1 MPVEWVT
8 VPDQPLLGQL
18 EAAVRGRAG
27 AMLVGPAG
35 VGKTSLARAA
45 VAKLAGEFGR
55 VATVTGTVSGSG
67 VPFAAFGDLIEIA
80 DTGKTAAVLRAARE
94 SIGDGVL
101 LFVDDADALD
111 KLSAALVY
119 QLGVSGA
126 ARLIVVVDSD
136 ESMPDGLSTLVRDQL
151 VARIDVLPTGYDAR
165 ALDEQV
171 SAFVAGLPDSAS
183 KVLEFVAVHEPLS
196 VAVLTDLVGADAV
209 TVAASAGAVVIGA
222 SEATGDVAGASD
234 VRPAHP
240 AFARAVRIRLDPDRE
255 RRVRTELVEKLPAPR
270 NVVER
275 LERAVLA
282 LHSDRPLPATELVA
296 GADDALRLGDL
307 ELSERLGRAALAD
320 GGLAARLPLAYALA
334 WQGRGRDADAVLADV
349 DPAALTET
357 ELLAWALPRAAN
369 QFWMLSEPER
379 ATAFLQST
387 RGRVTTPTARTTL
400 DALSATFAMN
410 AGSPSRAMQVATEVL
425 ASRDADDTAIGWASS
440 AAALSAAR
448 MGLFAQVDAFAERAL
463 AAEHPGLLRFTSG
476 FGQTTKR
483 MLDGELDDAQALAQ
497 RLLDYTQ
504 SQQPGRAIGE
514 VLVADVLIARGQLDE
529 AVTLLRGAAA
539 ALAPTGYSWGPLAWM
554 LLARTLGQQGET
566 AEAGRTL
573 ARAEA
578 RHGLKSMLF
587 APELSLARAWTAAA
601 RRDGPGAIN
610 AAREAARAAERG
622 GQSAV
627 ALRALHDAVRL
638 GDVRAADAIARLS
651 LDCVVGRLALDHA
664 RALASGDATALESV
678 AGAFA
683 GIGMQGAAAD
693 AAAQAERAGK

>member
-8 VPDQPLLGQL
+8 AQDKPLLGQL
-18 EAAVRGRAG
+18 EAAVRTRAG

-45 VAKLAGEFGR
+45 VANLSGEFAR
-55 VATVTGTVSGSG
+55 VATITGTVAASG

-80 DTGKTAAVLRAARE
+80 ETGKTAAVLRTARE
-94 SIGDGVL
+94 SIGDRVL
-101 LFVDDADALD
+101 LFVDDAHALD

-126 ARLIVVVDSD
+126 ARLILTVDSD
-136 ESMPDGLSTLVRDQL
+136 ESMPDGLAMLVRDQL
-151 VARIDVLPTGYDAR
+151 VAQIDVAPTGYDAR

-171 SAFVAGLPDSAS
+171 STFVAGLPEPAS
-183 KVLEFVAVHEPLS
+183 TVLEFVAVYEPLS
-196 VAVLTDLVGADAV
+196 VAVLADLAGADAV
-209 TVAASAGAVVIGA
+209 STAAAAGAVVVD
-222 SEATGDVAGASD
+222 GDE

-240 AFARAVRIRLDPDRE
+240 TFARAARIRLDPARE
-255 RRVRTELVEKLPAPR
+255 RRVRTELVEKLPAATG
-270 NVVER
+270 VVER
-275 LERAVLA
+275 LQRAVLA
-282 LHSDRPLPATELVA
+282 LHSDRPLPATDLVA

-357 ELLAWALPRAAN
+357 ELMAWALPRAAN

-400 DALSATFAMN
+400 DALSATFTMN
-410 AGSPSRAMQVATEVL
+410 AGSPSRAMQIATEVL
-425 ASRDADDTAIGWASS
+425 SSPDADDTAIGWASS
-440 AAALSAAR
+440 AAALSSAR
-448 MGLFAQVDAFAERAL
+448 MGLFAQVDSFAERAL

-476 FGQTTKR
+476 FGQTTTLL
-483 MLDGELDDAQALAQ
+483 LDGELDEAQALAR
-497 RLLDYTQ
+497 RLLDFTQ

-514 VLVADVLIARGQLDE
+514 VLVADVLIARGELDE
-529 AVTLLRGAAA
+529 AVALLRGAAA

-554 LLARTLGQQGET
+554 LLARALGQQGEA

-587 APELSLARAWTAAA
+587 APELSLARAWTCAS
-601 RRDGPGAIN
+601 RRDGHGAIN

-638 GDVRAADAIARLS
+638 GDVRAADGIARLS
-651 LDCVVGRLALDHA
+651 LDCTVGRLALDHG
-664 RALASGDATALESV
+664 RALAAADAAALDSV
-678 AGAFA
+678 AEAFA
-683 GIGMQGAAAD
+683 GIGMQGAASD
-693 AAAQAERAGK
+693 AAAQAERARK

>member
-1 MPVEWVT
+1 M
-8 VPDQPLLGQL
+8 G
-18 EAAVRGRAG
+18 
-27 AMLVGPAG
+27 
-35 VGKTSLARAA
+35 RAA
-45 VAKLAGEFGR
+45 VASLAGEFGR
-55 VATVTGTVSGSG
+55 VATVTGTVAGSE
-67 VPFAAFGDLIEIA
+67 VPFGAFGDLISIDDA
-80 DTGKTAAVLRAARE
+80 GKTAAVLRAARE

-101 LFVDDADALD
+101 LFVDDAHALD
-111 KLSAALVY
+111 RLSAALVY

-126 ARLIVVVDSD
+126 ARLILAVDPD

-151 VARIDVLPTGYDAR
+151 VGQINVLPSGYNAR
-165 ALDEQV
+165 RLDEQV
-171 SAFVAGLPDSAS
+171 SAFVSGLS
-183 KVLEFVAVHEPLS
+183 KPAAAVLEFVAVYEPLP
-196 VAVLTDLVGADAV
+196 VAVLAELAGAEAISMA
-209 TVAASAGAVVIGA
+209 TTAGAVVVD
-222 SEATGDVAGASD
+222 GDD
-234 VRPAHP
+234 VRPSHP
-240 AFARAVRIRLDPDRE
+240 AFARAARIRLDPDRE
-255 RRVRTELVEKLPAPR
+255 RRVRTELVEKLPAAT

-275 LERAVLA
+275 LRRAVLT
-282 LHSDRPLPATELVA
+282 LHSDRPLPVTDLVA
-296 GADDALRLGDL
+296 VADEALRLGDL
-307 ELSERLGRAALAD
+307 ELSERFGRAALAD

-349 DPAALTET
+349 DPATLTET
-357 ELLAWALPRAAN
+357 ELMAWALPRAAN

-387 RGRVTTPTARTTL
+387 RNRVTTPTARTTL

-425 ASRDADDTAIGWASS
+425 ASPDADDTAIGWASA

-448 MGLFAQVDAFAERAL
+448 MGLFSQVDSFAERAV
-463 AAEHPGLLRFTSG
+463 AAGHPGLLRFTSG
-476 FGQTTKR
+476 FGQTTAR
-483 MLDGELDDAQALAQ
+483 LLDGQLDEAQALAQ

-514 VLVADVLIARGQLDE
+514 VLVADLLIVRGELDE
-529 AVTLLRGAAA
+529 AIELLRGAAA

-554 LLARTLGQQGET
+554 MLSQALGQQGQT

-587 APELSLARAWTAAA
+587 APELSLAKAWTCAS
-601 RRDGPGAIN
+601 RRDGHGAIN

-638 GDVRAADAIARLS
+638 GDVRAADGIARLS
-651 LDCVVGRLALDHA
+651 LDGTVARLALDHG
-664 RALASGDATALESV
+664 RALAASDAAALDSV
-678 AGAFA
+678 AAAFA
-683 GIGMQGAAAD
+683 GIGMQGAATD
-693 AAAQAERAGK
+693 AAAQADRARK